1 MARPLLLSCAF
12 LLGCHSGAA
21 AVPTGTAQSFRL
33 SASGGVGF
41 DDLLF
46 SSELHAVVA
55 PAGGTGCVG
64 LFDSATLRKSELCGV
79 SPGGSYAGG
88 HGEGTT
94 SADSGAG
101 FIFAIDR
108 SSQTLQVADA
118 KQLRLVAHAR
128 LGGGPDYVR
137 WVEATHE
144 VWVTEPDQEQI
155 EVFALEAD
163 APPKLSRAS
172 TISVKGGPESL
183 VVDRAKG
190 RAFTHLWSGRTVQ
203 VDVPT
208 HTVQAEFSNGCRG
221 SRGIALD
228 ATNGLLLSGCA
239 EGRATVVDVD
249 HGGKLLASASVPAG
263 VDIIAVNLS
272 LRHLYVPAASDGSVA
287 VLGVNEAGTLT
298 HLGDFRAARGAHCVA
313 GDDHGRA
320 WVCAPDEG
328 SVMVFVDTFPA
339 VTR

>member
-1 MARPLLLSCAF
+1 MLRLLLLSGAL
-12 LLGCHSGAA
+12 LLGCHSRAA
-21 AVPTGTAQSFRL
+21 AVPSGTAQSFRL

-46 SSELHAVVA
+46 SPELHAVLA

-64 LFDSATLRKSELCGV
+64 VFDSLALRKSELCGV

-94 SADSGAG
+94 SADSGGG

-108 SSQTLQVADA
+108 NSRSLKVADA
-118 KQLRLVAHAR
+118 KLLQVVAETPLA
-128 LGGGPDYVR
+128 GGPDYVR

-144 VWVTEPDQEQI
+144 VWVTEPDREQI
-155 EVFALEAD
+155 EVFSLEAGT
-163 APPKLSRAS
+163 PPKLDRGA
-172 TISVKGGPESL
+172 TIAVKGGPESL
-183 VVDRAKG
+183 VVDSAKG
-190 RAFTHLWSGRTVQ
+190 RAFTHLWSGRTVL
-203 VDVPT
+203 VDVRT
-208 HTVQAEFSNGCRG
+208 HAAQADFSNGCRG

-228 ATNGLLLSGCA
+228 AKNGLLLSGCA
-239 EGRATVVDVD
+239 EGKATVLDVE

-263 VDIIAVNLS
+263 VDIIAVNLWR
-272 LRHLYVPAASDGSVA
+272 RHLYVPAASDGSVA
-287 VLGVNEAGTLT
+287 VLGVSEAGALT

-313 GDDHGRA
+313 SDDHGRV
-320 WVCAPDEG
+320 WVCAPDDG
-328 SVMVFVDTFPA
+328 TVLVFDDTFPA